1 MEASEKAIATK
12 PKSFVIRVFGIF
24 ASLIGVPYLIQ
35 ARDMLIAGL
44 PASSLFI
51 PPLQLAI
58 LTLDFVLGMSAII
71 IAMGLFLHKEW
82 ARQTW
87 LTYLLLL
94 LFVHFNMTVIYLLA
108 GRRAAL
114 NRWIVVVVFVTVV
127 SWAFLSKA
135 SIKARFH

>member
-1 MEASEKAIATK
+1 MGVSEKARAAK

-35 ARDMLIAGL
+35 ARDMLISGL
-44 PASSLFI
+44 PPSSLFI
-51 PPLQLAI
+51 PAVQLAI

-71 IAMGLFLHKEW
+71 IAMGLYLHKEW

-108 GRRAAL
+108 GRRAAV
-114 NRWIVVVVFVTVV
+114 NRWVAIVVFVTVV

>member
-1 MEASEKAIATK
+1 MGASEKAIAAK

-24 ASLIGVPYLIQ
+24 ASLIGVPYLLQ
-35 ARDMLIAGL
+35 ARDMLFAGL
-44 PASSLFI
+44 PASSLFT

-58 LTLDFVLGMSAII
+58 LTLDFALGMSAII

-94 LFVHFNMTVIYLLA
+94 LFVHFNMKVIYLLA
-108 GRRAAL
+108 GRTVGL
-114 NRWIVVVVFVTVV
+114 NRWIAIVVFVTVV
-127 SWAFLSKA
+127 SWAFLSRA